1 MLKRAQPQHRT
12 AQRAAAAAPRGVSA
26 ETLDQRT
33 AFEPNKVKSQAAAIT
48 VLMVVQLDAI
58 QLFRRHVI
66 VATESERASE
76 RTGERAGEREDT

>member
-1 MLKRAQPQHRT
+1 MKRAPSPHRT
-12 AQRAAAAAPRGVSA
+12 ARCRVAAEPRGVSA